1 MTGKKSFE
9 NYKRHIKEAEEEERR
24 RIEQATCDHA
34 KTVSLVL
41 EAWGEDK
48 NIHGSTYSVIMRWV
62 KTSDANKCYATRLSE
77 ILIDE
82 ISRISDPL
90 FTEYIREVFLNPLSY
105 ATNDAGA
112 IIDNYFGD
120 DNHPC
125 AGITSFFLV
134 YEMFVRE
141 LADFYSN
148 DDELI

>member
-1 MTGKKSFE
+1 MTGKKSFA
-9 NYKRHIKEAEEEERR
+9 NYRKFIKDAEEEERR
-24 RIEQATCDHA
+24 RIEQATSDHV
-34 KTVSLVL
+34 KTVSLIL

-48 NIHGSTYSVIMRWV
+48 NIHGSTHSVIMCWV
-62 KTSDANKCYATRLSE
+62 KTSNEKECYATRLSE

-82 ISRISDPL
+82 ISKIGNPL

-105 ATNDAGA
+105 ATNDASE

-120 DNHPC
+120 NNHPC

-141 LADFYSN
+141 LEDFFFN
-148 DDELI
+148 DDDLI